1 LTDILTP
8 EQRSAQMSRI
18 KGKDTKIEV
27 LVRKALHAR
36 GFRYRLGG
44 RGLPGRP
51 DLVLPKYRAVILV
64 HGCFW
69 HGHHCHLFRW
79 PKTRPDFWREK
90 IGSNKLRDART
101 FGALKESGWR
111 PIEVWECS
119 IRGQPEREKR
129 KFFDLLASSIRNG

>member
-51 DLVLPKYRAVILV
+51 DLVLPKY
-64 HGCFW
+64 
-69 HGHHCHLFRW
+69 
-79 PKTRPDFWREK
+79 P
-90 IGSNKLRDART
+90 
-101 FGALKESGWR
+101 
-111 PIEVWECS
+111 
-119 IRGQPEREKR
+119 
-129 KFFDLLASSIRNG
+129 